1 MTTTAA
7 LAFGAFPAVGGGLVA
22 AMTMSTDA
30 KEWYATLR
38 KPIGTPPSWIF
49 GPVWTALYVM
59 MGYAAY
65 RVWVK
70 KGDLTMFAI
79 QLVLNYAWTYVFFG
93 RHDLRLAGVDVAVLL
108 ACIAYMTSSFL
119 RVDRLAGGLLVP
131 YMAWTAYAAYLT
143 FALYRL
149 NA

>member
-1 MTTTAA
+1 MSTTEA
-7 LAFGAFPAVGGGLVA
+7 LAFGGIPAIGGGLIA

-38 KPIGTPPSWIF
+38 KPIGTPPSWMF

-65 RVWVK
+65 RVWIK
-70 KGDLTMFAI
+70 NGDLTMFAI
-79 QLVLNYAWTYVFFG
+79 QLALNYAWTYVFFG
-93 RHDLRLAGVDVAVLL
+93 LHDMRLACADVAVLL
-108 ACIAYMTSSFL
+108 ACVAYTCFAFG
-119 RVDRLAGGLLVP
+119 RIDRLAGGLFVP
-131 YMAWTAYAAYLT
+131 YVAWTTYAAYLT
-143 FALYRL
+143 FALYHL